1 MTPTTA
7 AAGGASAAAPVDEQ
21 DPSSRQ
27 LSYDDLLD
35 RRANHPAWRLL
46 MADHGPFV
54 LGFLSQTFLEP
65 NVRSLPQPQI
75 VDALE
80 DCLLARRADTP
91 DAFPKSAEAYLSDW
105 SDSKA
110 GWLRRSYPPGSD
122 IPVYEP
128 TAAVETA
135 AKFCRDLAR
144 RSFVG
149 TESRLLTIRDLLR
162 QITVGASTDPAAR
175 LAALEAQRADIDA
188 AIARIHRGEDTAMD
202 EVAIKERYEL
212 VVDTGRALL
221 GDLRQVED
229 NFRAL
234 DRTVRARATSWTG
247 TRGQFLEQVFGTKGA
262 IDDSAQGRSFAAFW
276 THLLSASQRIELI
289 GMLSAVGELPVLAGR
304 TGEIE
309 QLLNQELFTAAKS
322 TQLTMASL
330 SKQLRSFLDDAS
342 WSETRR
348 INLLLRETLAA
359 ALELSRNSPDE
370 AAGVGA
376 EVPALRAEVGLPLER
391 PPFTPKFTG
400 KLDSTPIQDADDTDV
415 DISEL
420 LDQFTVDLD
429 VLRTHVR
436 SQLLTRGG
444 FVTLAEVVAVHPLE
458 HGLAELLGYLQIS
471 GEDEPDV
478 LTQVTDDR
486 EHVELVDED
495 GRRRRADIPQ
505 VLFTAR
511 GALAGAHA
519 SRGAASTTAAPASTA
534 PPVSGPHPDLRED
547 Q

>member
-1 MTPTTA
+1 MTV
-7 AAGGASAAAPVDEQ
+7 APDAIDEVDRL
-21 DPSSRQ
+21 DPSSRR
-27 LSYDDLLD
+27 LDYASLVD
-35 RRANHPAWRLL
+35 RRSHPAWRLL
-46 MADHGPFV
+46 LADHAPFV
-54 LGFLSQTFLEP
+54 LGFLSQAFLEP
-65 NVRSLPQPQI
+65 NIRSLPQPDI

-80 DCLLARRADTP
+80 DYLLARREDAP
-91 DAFPKSAEAYLSDW
+91 DAFPKSAQAYLSDW
-105 SDSKA
+105 SDTRA

-122 IPVYEP
+122 IAVYEP

-144 RSFVG
+144 RTFVG

-162 QITVGASTDPAAR
+162 QITIGASIDPGAR
-175 LAALEAQRADIDA
+175 LAALEVQRADIDA
-188 AIARIHRGEDTAMD
+188 AIGRIQRGEDTAMD
-202 EVAIKERYEL
+202 EIAIRERYEM

-234 DRTVRARATSWTG
+234 NRNVRARATSWTG

-262 IDDSAQGRSFAAFW
+262 IDSSAQGRSFAAFW
-276 THLLSASQRIELI
+276 THLLSASQRAELT
-289 GMLSAVGELPVLAGR
+289 GMLDAVAELPVLTGR
-304 TGEIE
+304 TSETE
-309 QLLNQELFTAAKS
+309 QLLNHELFVAAKS
-322 TQLTMASL
+322 TQVTMAAL
-330 SKQLRSFLDDAS
+330 SKQLRGFLDDAS
-342 WSETRR
+342 WSDSRR
-348 INLLLRETLAA
+348 ISLLLRETLAS
-359 ALELSRNSPDE
+359 ALELSREDDE
-370 AAGVGA
+370 AAAVGA
-376 EVPALRAEVGLPLER
+376 EAPALRAELGLPLER
-391 PPFTPKFTG
+391 PAYTPRFTG
-400 KLDSTPIQDADDTDV
+400 KLDSGPIQDADGTGV

-444 FVTLAEVVAVHPLE
+444 FVTLAEVVAAHPLE
-458 HGLAELLGYLQIS
+458 QGLAELLGYLQIS

-486 EHVELVDED
+486 EHIVLIDDD
-495 GRRRRADIPQ
+495 GRRRLATVPQ

-511 GALAGAHA
+511 GPLAGAGRV
-519 SRGAASTTAAPASTA
+519 RGQHAAP
-534 PPVSGPHPDLRED
+534 ED